1 MPLPT
6 IDISASMNSSNFV
19 LQQFSEIFHVAIQPQ
34 AADIP
39 TLVFNL
45 PSSIVPP
52 GTEPAAA
59 K

>member
-1 MPLPT
+1 MPLPA
-6 IDISASMNSSNFV
+6 IDISASMNSSSFE
-19 LQQFSEIFHVAIQPQ
+19 LQQFSEIFHVAIQ
-34 AADIP
+34 ADDIP

>member
-19 LQQFSEIFHVAIQPQ
+19 LQQFCEIFHAAIQPR

-39 TLVFNL
+39 TLVFL
-45 PSSIVPP
+45 ICRVVFPP
-52 GTEPAAA
+52 GTNPAAER
-59 K
+59 

>member
-19 LQQFSEIFHVAIQPQ
+19 LQQFSEIFHVAIQ